1 MVRTSKQIW
10 IPSGCRATS
19 GMFVMIHD
27 HSIRMESNIVTS
39 PFRIKFE
46 QDWLKKFNASQE
58 EVLNVLRKVHD
69 DLETVKMPVTSV
81 KEKIA
86 MLRVIQQT
94 KNNSSRLSILK
105 VGLWLLLAVSFVV
118 GAISIYFKFIKNKK
132 FSCLN
137 CKGRTSTK
145 HETPPNNSK
154 ERSTK
159 TIQQTE
165 EGFYESVRM
174 SELES

>member
-1 MVRTSKQIW
+1 M
-10 IPSGCRATS
+10 S

-27 HSIRMESNIVTS
+27 HSIRMELNIVTS

-46 QDWLKKFNASQE
+46 ELIGQDWLKKFKSWLALNFFNASQDF
-58 EVLNVLRKVHD
+58 LRKVHD
-69 DLETVKMPVTSV
+69 DLETVKVPVTSV

-118 GAISIYFKFIKNKK
+118 GAIFIYFKFVKNKK

-137 CKGRTSTK
+137 CKGRTSIE
-145 HETPPNNSK
+145 HETPPNTSK
-154 ERSTK
+154 ECSAK
-159 TIQQTE
+159 TIQQIE